1 MLSASE
7 KRLLKRASR
16 LTLKLEQSAQESDG
30 PGLVQNR
37 YGHFEPRDLRDQEI
51 EAHRILVQ
59 KFPSE
64 AYYSYLLA
72 ASLWRA
78 CFFGEAKE
86 IYARLSETDGQYSLS
101 SMMMLALL
109 IHEQGDASSAQRILD
124 RHNRAIRAQGGIVT
138 HESVSQFHAS

>member
-7 KRLLKRASR
+7 KRLFKRASR
-16 LTLKLEQSAQESDG
+16 LTLKLEQAAQESDG

-59 KFPSE
+59 EFPGE
-64 AYYSYLLA
+64 GYYSYLLA

-78 CFFGEAKE
+78 CLFDEAKE
-86 IYARLSETDGQYSLS
+86 IYAHLSDTDGQYSIP

-109 IHEQGDASSAQRILD
+109 THERGDANSAQRILD
-124 RHNRAIRAQGGIVT
+124 RHNQAVRAQGGIVT